1 MMRKVFLI
9 DIDGEGWQMKRFT
22 TKLLFTL
29 IIVMGL
35 TGCFSS
41 KNENEIIMG
50 SSPGPYNELFDAA
63 IVPILESKGY
73 TVKSINFSALMEAN
87 IAMTEESVDVVVSQ
101 HAGYMKVF
109 NAQRGTDLVAV
120 TMIPTVPAGIFS
132 NKYKGL
138 EEIKA
143 GMTILIP
150 QDASN
155 AARAYGLLEKAG
167 WISLKKDINPM
178 EAGKNDIER
187 NPYQLKIQ
195 EIDSNLIPRVL
206 DDTDYAVIPGSIVW
220 LGQLDPAKVLLQ
232 ETLLPDLYLQVVLLG
247 KNQNTEWAQ
256 AIVDAYNSPE
266 FKAYMDA
273 HNENNYWIL
282 PPALDAI

>member
-1 MMRKVFLI
+1 MNMKSIVSKGVLI
-9 DIDGEGWQMKRFT
+9 AVIA
-22 TKLLFTL
+22 L
-29 IIVMGL
+29 GL
-35 TGCFSS
+35 SGCFSS

-63 IVPILESKGY
+63 IVPILEAQGY

-87 IAMTEESVDVVVSQ
+87 IAMTEESVDVAVSQ

-109 NAQRGTDLVAV
+109 NAQRGTDLVAT

-132 NKYKGL
+132 NKYQSL
-138 EEIKA
+138 DDVRT
-143 GMTILIP
+143 GMTVLIP

-167 WISLKKDINPM
+167 WITLKEGINPM
-178 EAGKNDIER
+178 EAGKSDIAN

-206 DDTDYAVIPGSIVW
+206 EDTDYAVIPGSIVW

-232 ETLLPDLYLQVVLLG
+232 ETLLPDLYLQVVVLG
-247 KNQNTEWAQ
+247 KNQNTQWAK
-256 AIVDAYNSPE
+256 AIVEAYNSPE

-273 HNENNYWIL
+273 HNDNNYWIL
-282 PPALDAI
+282 PPALTAIKNE